1 MREKNTIHLNAMC
14 ECVSASASINVC
26 VRMIGVYSPPIEQVF
41 NLAKLMRW
49 PWKFRKSSQH
59 FVVLLS
65 MPLLPLLLL
74 VLHMLRCYSFIRIHV
89 FDFLLLL
96 LRRFF
101 QMRLSVSFH
110 SAAVWCCYQF
120 FLSHQ
125 NMHMLSRKCG
135 FISFVFLSVSIRIV
149 SRVEKCVHG
158 LCLVALEQQNKFSKQ
173 NK

>member
-101 QMRLSVSFH
+101 F
-110 SAAVWCCYQF
+110 
-120 FLSHQ
+120 
-125 NMHMLSRKCG
+125 KCG
-135 FISFVFLSVSIRIV
+135 FLFRFILQLCGAAISFFCRIRICIC
-149 SRVEKCVHG
+149 SRVNVDLFHLYFS
-158 LCLVALEQQNKFSKQ
+158 LCPFAL
-173 NK
+173 